1 MSEKEIYIVET
12 KGLEDLDV
20 PEKMHRLKQ
29 WVEDINKVQSD
40 VKYDFIFV
48 DEEGFKKYNPKTF
61 KELITSFRK
70 YKDEE

>member
-1 MSEKEIYIVET
+1 
-12 KGLEDLDV
+12 
-20 PEKMHRLKQ
+20 MHRLKQ

-40 VKYDFIFV
+40 VEYDFIFV